1 MRTCTEAMSQ
11 DVPARMAGA
20 RTLHIM
26 SYQND
31 NHETIH
37 PFEERSAGSALSD
50 IAEQP
55 MLTRYAYVITNKA
68 TVTSDN
74 GPIGGISILAHATQ
88 EQHSQAQS
96 ERVPPQQC
104 WCLTNSSS
112 MHCVGLFWGRAQSMH
127 SEEDIC
133 NQRHPN
139 ES

>member
-1 MRTCTEAMSQ
+1 MSQ

-37 PFEERSAGSALSD
+37 PCEERSVGSALSD

-55 MLTRYAYVITNKA
+55 MLTRYAYVITKRV

-74 GPIGGISILAHATQ
+74 GPIGGMSILAHATQ
-88 EQHSQAQS
+88 DNIHKLNPNACFQTMLVLNKLKQHALPRLILGQGSK
-96 ERVPPQQC
+96 
-104 WCLTNSSS
+104 
-112 MHCVGLFWGRAQSMH
+112 
-127 SEEDIC
+127 
-133 NQRHPN
+133 
-139 ES
+139 